1 MAMNSIFELPDSL
14 NDVPSDCTYQ
24 SMGLNAHLSHATYM
38 QILNI
43 QSALGTIYPYA
54 AELIM
59 LRRPIFN
66 LSSKNFISIQPL
78 LLQGSSCMIL
88 TFKQVR
94 RGYRLYSKRQL
105 KTSGSHSKKQQSPQH
120 LDISINDRCKQQ
132 EQY

>member
-105 KTSGSHSKKQQSPQH
+105 KTSGSHSKQEGKACH
-120 LDISINDRCKQQ
+120 RGAINLDD
-132 EQY
+132 